1 MPARSHS
8 ELLNSLRLRP
18 CEPAR
23 ILGFRVSFLRA
34 RSHSGRVEYP
44 MCRSCLSVRFLS
56 AEVAFARARAGSIM
70 RALTVR
76 QSFRFE
82 MDSAKASP
90 QRVRGFFFQ
99 SGQGSYFCHGRK
111 QVLPWVPRLSPDMC
125 NTVSMVLNT
134 WPNREVD
141 QMCSSRRPF
150 LFMATSDNSCEDGQ

>member
-1 MPARSHS
+1 MC
-8 ELLNSLRLRP
+8 RP
-18 CEPAR
+18 CEA
-23 ILGFRVSFLRA
+23 
-34 RSHSGRVEYP
+34 
-44 MCRSCLSVRFLS
+44 VRFLS

-76 QSFRFE
+76 QSFRIE

-90 QRVRGFFFQ
+90 QRVRGFFSQ

-111 QVLPWVPRLSPDMC
+111 QVLPWVPKLSPDMC

-141 QMCSSRRPF
+141 QMCSSRRPV
-150 LFMATSDNSCEDGQ
+150 LFMKTSDNICEDGQ